1 MYRLR
6 WLGVVSAVILI
17 SGCQSLP
24 PAPTPLP
31 VAPTAAP
38 AVQVAPTAQVSP
50 LTVPT
55 AAIDASP
62 VVTPEAS
69 ALPTVDAQ
77 GRRFEIERPVKAS
90 DTVIKGTGLPGIP
103 LEVHDV
109 TRMGAQ
115 LGGGTVGEDGRF
127 EITVAEVNAER
138 PHRHHPGGTRRF
150 NLGQSSRAGT
160 AVTRRSHGRRLPRHR
175 SGRALTRAA
184 RRRMAKQVWLK
195 SERTV

>member
-127 EITVAEVNAER
+127 EITVAELTPSVRIGITLVEPDDSIWANPAV
-138 PHRHHPGGTRRF
+138 
-150 NLGQSSRAGT
+150 LGPQSLVVPMVGAY
-160 AVTRRSHGRRLPRHR
+160 LD
-175 SGRALTRAA
+175 
-184 RRRMAKQVWLK
+184 
-195 SERTV
+195 TVLVEP